1 MGQADTLYILAR
13 QHQDDL
19 MKVAEEARFA
29 AAALTQRIAVSPQPR
44 RRVAIAL
51 KVVARALAALGT
63 EASQGNPVHA

>member
-29 AAALTQRIAVSPQPR
+29 AAALTQRIGPRLTVRSRWVPFDRLRCR
-44 RRVAIAL
+44 RR
-51 KVVARALAALGT
+51 
-63 EASQGNPVHA
+63 P